1 MENKNADIQLGN
13 DLVELNQD
21 EVQDIQ
27 GGYSF
32 MNGVITKIYNGLI
45 SIFNLWYNIIR
56 ALKILLFVAS
66 HKRF

>member
-45 SIFNLWYNIIR
+45 SIFNL
-56 ALKILLFVAS
+56 
-66 HKRF
+66 